1 MYIDRLVILFI
12 IGAYVLSP
20 AIARWWIEA
29 GATWYRPYLIW
40 VILIGLSYWITKS
53 RDLDEL

>member
-1 MYIDRLVILFI
+1 VILFI

-29 GATWYRPYLIW
+29 GAAWYRPYLIW
-40 VILIGLSYWITKS
+40 AILIALSYWITKS

>member
-1 MYIDRLVILFI
+1 MISFI

-29 GATWYRPYLIW
+29 GSAWYRPYLIW
-40 VILIGLSYWITKS
+40 AILIGLSYWITKS
-53 RDLDEL
+53 RDLNEL

>member
-29 GATWYRPYLIW
+29 GTEWYRPYVIW
-40 VILIGLSYWITKS
+40 AVLIGLSYWITKS
-53 RDLDEL
+53 RDLDEF